1 LLKNILQQLKTSH
14 GNLIKHTATALE
26 DKCLLC
32 CGFRVFNNYRE
43 RRKDNHHKFYNQ
55 SSIKKRMGNFN
66 YKEQH
71 AVIVKC
77 SSEEE
82 QKKLFEKLKSL
93 GFNDLKVVSV

>member
-1 LLKNILQQLKTSH
+1 
-14 GNLIKHTATALE
+14 
-26 DKCLLC
+26 
-32 CGFRVFNNYRE
+32 
-43 RRKDNHHKFYNQ
+43 
-55 SSIKKRMGNFN
+55 MGNFN